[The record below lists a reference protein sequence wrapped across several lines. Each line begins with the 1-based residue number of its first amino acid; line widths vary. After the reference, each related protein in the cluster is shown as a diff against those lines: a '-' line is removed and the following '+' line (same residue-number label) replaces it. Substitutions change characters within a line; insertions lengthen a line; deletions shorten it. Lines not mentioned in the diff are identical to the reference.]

1 MERKPEHIATLTL
14 RVLKGEATK
23 AEQEELNTWLQEDK
37 ANQEWLGKV
46 MQEAY
51 IPATLK
57 DLTAAQARTTERLKQ
72 AGILMKPEE
81 QELHIQR
88 RHTGKGHRWFVR
100 YAAAAVLLLAAAFG
114 GYFYKQSLRQDP
126 APRMAT
132 RTPGAILAPSS
143 NRAMITLADGSEVF
157 LDSTGNGQLAQQG
170 TIKLVKLANGQIA
183 YLHANA
189 AVSPAPAGKQGAFNT
204 LTNPRGSK
212 VIDMQLSDGSH
223 VWLNA
228 GSAITYPVAFT
239 GNERKVE
246 LKGEGYFEVAKD
258 KTRKFIVASNG
269 VTTEVLG
276 THFNVNAYSNEPAI
290 RVTLLEG
297 SVRTGNN
304 NSAVVIKPGQQAIT
318 GNGSVKVNKS
328 PDLDQVMAWKNG
340 YFSFDGLTLKQ
351 AMTQLERWYDIDVV
365 YEGDVAD
372 EGLMGKMTRGI
383 TLNELMDVLQ
393 KIGVHYQ
400 LEGRKLIIKK

>member
-1 MERKPEHIATLTL
+1 MGIRETDIAVLILKRLRRQLNEEERVQLEEWRNLSEVNRQKYQELTDFYAIQ
-14 RVLKGEATK
+14 LKLKNYGEA
-23 AEQEELNTWLQEDK
+23 EEWAGQFRLPEL
-37 ANQEWLGKV
+37 LGK
-46 MQEAY
+46 A
-51 IPATLK
+51 PASK
-57 DLTAAQARTTERLKQ
+57 PGRSNSMFSRT
-72 AGILMKPEE
+72 G
-81 QELHIQR
+81 
-88 RHTGKGHRWFVR
+88 W
-100 YAAAAVLLLAAAFG
+100 LAAASIIALLG
-114 GYFYKQSLRQDP
+114 LGIYFYTVNNRQQQPTAKNISGDIP
-126 APRMAT
+126 APAT
-132 RTPGAILAPSS
+132 
-143 NRAMITLADGSEVF
+143 NRAMITLADGSKVY
-157 LDSTGNGQLAQQG
+157 LDGIGSGQLAQQG
-170 TIKLVKLANGQIA
+170 NIRLVKLGNGEIA
-183 YLHANA
+183 YQTAT
-189 AVSPAPAGKQGAFNT
+189 GKVLKEPQSNT

-258 KTRKFIVASNG
+258 KTKKFIVSSKG

-276 THFNVNAYSNEPAI
+276 THFNVNAYSNEPETK
-290 RVTLLEG
+290 VTLLEG
-297 SVRTGNN
+297 SVRAGNN
-304 NSAVVIKPGQQAIT
+304 NNTVVIKPGQQAVAN
-318 GNGSVKVNKS
+318 NGSVKVNAS
-328 PDLDQVMAWKNG
+328 PNLDQVMAWKNG

-365 YEGDVAD
+365 YEEGVAD

-393 KIGVHYQ
+393 KLGVHYQ